1 MKRRY
6 IIVSVALAL
15 IAFAVWRIWKPD
27 SQRAAAQH
35 AESKHDEHEHG
46 GHEDHEGQAQV
57 KLTDA
62 QLQNANIRIEEAG
75 PATIKTMVA
84 VYGKVA
90 ANEEALARV
99 VPRFPGI
106 VKSVKKRL
114 GDNVERGEVLAQI
127 ESNESLK
134 VYDVT
139 SEVAGTVI
147 QKDITLG
154 ELVKDDKTI
163 FTVANLETV
172 WIDLS
177 IFRQDFGSLA
187 VGAPVEFHTGEG
199 HVSGQQHIQAKV
211 DYISPFGSE
220 GSQTMLARSVV
231 PNPKGELRP
240 GLYVDGEVV
249 TGQIEAL
256 IAVENAALQ
265 EIDGKTVVFV
275 AEGNVF
281 EAREVKLGVKDHQ
294 RTEVIEGVLPTEK
307 YAAANSFIL
316 KAELGKGEAEHE
328 H

>member
-1 MKRRY
+1 MKRTPVL
-6 IIVSVALAL
+6 IVIALVILGLSVWLFSKSGSRKSEAHH
-15 IAFAVWRIWKPD
+15 VD
-27 SQRAAAQH
+27 SGH
-35 AESKHDEHEHG
+35 EHE
-46 GHEDHEGQAQV
+46 EKPRLE
-57 KLTDA
+57 LTDA
-62 QLQNANIRIEEAG
+62 QLRNAQIKIEEAG

-114 GDNVERGEVLAQI
+114 GDHVERGEVLAQV

-134 VYDVT
+134 AYDVT
-139 SEVAGTVI
+139 SELAGTIV

-154 ELVKDDKTI
+154 ELVKDDKTV

-199 HVSGQQHIQAKV
+199 HVAGQQHIKAKV

-220 GSQTMLARSVV
+220 GAQTMLARSVV
-231 PNPKGELRP
+231 PNPKGDLRP

-249 TGQIEAL
+249 TGQVEVAV
-256 IAVENAALQ
+256 AVENSALQ
-265 EIDGKTVVFV
+265 HMEGKTVVFV
-275 AEGNVF
+275 AEGNAF
-281 EAREVKLGVKDHQ
+281 EAREVELGTKDNE
-294 RTEVIEGVLPTEK
+294 RVEIISGILPGEK

>member
-1 MKRRY
+1 MKSRHF
-6 IIVSVALAL
+6 IFLAALAL
-15 IAFAVWRIWKPD
+15 VGLALWWSWNNSARPTNVE
-27 SQRAAAQH
+27 H
-35 AESKHDEHEHG
+35 EEHGHDEHGE
-46 GHEDHEGQAQV
+46 EAQV
-57 KLTDA
+57 ELTAA
-62 QLQNANIRIEEAG
+62 QLENAQLRIEEAG

-99 VPRFPGI
+99 VPRFSGV
-106 VKSVKKRL
+106 VKTVKKRL
-114 GDNVERGEVLAQI
+114 GDKVERGEVLAQI

-134 VYDVT
+134 IYDVT
-139 SEVAGTVI
+139 SELAGTVI

-154 ELVKDDKTI
+154 ELVKDDKAI

-199 HVSGQQHIQAKV
+199 HVTGQQHIRAQV

-220 GSQTMLARSVV
+220 GSQTMLARCVV
-231 PNPKGELRP
+231 PNPEGELRP

-249 TGQIEAL
+249 TGQVEAAV
-256 IAVENAALQ
+256 AVENGALQ
-265 EIDGKTVVFV
+265 NVDGKTVVFV
-275 AEGNVF
+275 AEGNRF
-281 EAREVKLGVKDHQ
+281 EPRAVELGAKDNE
-294 RTEVIEGVLPTEK
+294 RTQIVAGVSPGEK

-316 KAELGKGEAEHE
+316 KAELEKGEAGHE